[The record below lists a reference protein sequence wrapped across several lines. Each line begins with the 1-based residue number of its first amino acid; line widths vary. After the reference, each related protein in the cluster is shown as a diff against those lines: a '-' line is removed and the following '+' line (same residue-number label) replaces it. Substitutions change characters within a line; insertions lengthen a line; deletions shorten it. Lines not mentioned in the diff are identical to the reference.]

1 MNFPFKLFPINIVLI
16 FIGLLSEFNLI
27 THAKENLNNKY
38 KIVAL
43 TSLSADLVNQINK
56 ESLVG
61 IPGSSLIRK
70 NSDFDNKTI
79 VSSGRMQPD
88 LEKIINLNPTLVIG
102 ASGFHDKTLS
112 KIKGL
117 GINTL
122 STNIKSL
129 KSLDNFYQELQRKLE
144 VNNLTSI
151 EEVLESCYPNNS
163 IIKRNNKDVVAL
175 VSVKPILSPGA
186 NSWAGS
192 LINNF
197 KLNNLSANIQNK
209 TQFKGYTNLSQE
221 WLLKI
226 KPTNLILIKTPGSDI
241 SQYKSLPIWEKL
253 PAVKNKKI
261 FEFDYYGLINPGN
274 LDSIDTACRKL
285 SLI

>member
-1 MNFPFKLFPINIVLI
+1 MNFPFKLFPINIILI
-16 FIGLLSEFNLI
+16 FIGFLSDINLI

-88 LEKIINLNPTLVIG
+88 LEKIIKLNPTLVIG

-151 EEVLESCYPNNS
+151 KEVLVSCYPNNS

-192 LINNF
+192 LIDNF

-226 KPTNLILIKTPGSDI
+226 KPDNLILIKTPGSDI
-241 SQYKSLPIWEKL
+241 SQYKSLPIWDKL

-274 LDSIDTACRKL
+274 LDSIDNACRKL